1 MMKNNFKTNFF
12 PHDFSASTDLK
23 IVRLE
28 SKKGLEGYAIYF
40 KIIEQ
45 LHISNGQLEYDIESL
60 AYVFRYDDLELI
72 ESVLNDFDL
81 FQINENVITSSRV
94 NTQLNKIVEASNIG
108 KENAIKGHNKTRLNK
123 LKEEIVKEGEVKL
136 NLCGAFN
143 INQKYFDAI
152 MNSFNEYRKT
162 GNRITS
168 DYNKENY
175 IADLKEWSNSEHKK
189 GTFSSY
195 KIKKNRRGEL

>member
-1 MMKNNFKTNFF
+1 MKKITLFLILVMGFSLLNAQGYKNRVKSKTNK
-12 PHDFSASTDLK
+12 TKLVK
-23 IVRLE
+23 
-28 SKKGLEGYAIYF
+28 
-40 KIIEQ
+40 KIITYEDFQ
-45 LHISNGQLEYDIESL
+45 NATSKPQSGFTEYVTSVGDTIKLNGKVKLGSPSRDGNSFLYVWTGSDFNGWTYAHISAQGWESE
-60 AYVFRYDDLELI
+60 V
-72 ESVLNDFDL
+72 
-81 FQINENVITSSRV
+81 
-94 NTQLNKIVEASNIG
+94 
-108 KENAIKGHNKTRLNK
+108 
-123 LKEEIVKEGEVKL
+123 VKL

-195 KIKKNRRGEL
+195 KIKKNRSGEL